1 MIYVEINYKIVI
13 KLKGKLFVIYKYL
26 YFNIFIICLEIV
38 KKIFKKDFLKIKF
51 LDE

>member
-26 YFNIFIICLEIV
+26 YFNIFFCLEIV